1 MIQID
6 PDLSSAPVASADG
19 ASKLSAQR
27 IPAARTLDKF
37 LAEAQ
42 EAVRLRGVVSV
53 LLTND
58 KNIRRLNRE
67 FRHKNKATDVLSFPA
82 LDEGFGPVSE
92 RMAGDLAIS
101 IDTARQQAAA
111 QGHALLVEL
120 KVLLLHGLLHLA
132 GYDHEADEGQM
143 ARREQKLRSTL
154 KLPLG
159 LIERVEGTK
168 PAAKKAATK
177 STAKTAKPA
186 VKKAAAKKAVAK
198 KSAVNAT
205 KKPAA
210 KRKSR

>member
-19 ASKLSAQR
+19 AIKLSAQR
-27 IPAARTLDKF
+27 IPTARTLDKF

-42 EAVRLRGVVSV
+42 KAVRLRGVVSV

-58 KNIRRLNRE
+58 KTIRRLNRE

-82 LDEGFGPVSE
+82 LDAGFGPASE

-101 IDTARQQAAA
+101 IDTARKQAGA
-111 QGHALLVEL
+111 QGHALLIEL

-143 ARREQKLRSTL
+143 ARREQKLRSAL

-159 LIERVEGTK
+159 LIERVEGSK
-168 PAAKKAATK
+168 PAAKKSATK
-177 STAKTAKPA
+177 SAPKAAKPP
-186 VKKAAAKKAVAK
+186 VKKAATK
-198 KSAVNAT
+198 KSVA

-210 KRKSR
+210 KRTAR